1 MPTVRVRTPPVRDH
15 RRSPAPRRSPLWIR
29 IATVLV
35 FLALLAA
42 AWLWTPLKELIDLP
56 RIAAWV
62 EPYRT
67 AWYALP
73 LVAAAYIVL
82 GLLMVSVLLMIVA
95 TGVAFGPWLG
105 TLYAAAGCLASA
117 SVGFAIGRWV
127 GMGRLE
133 QFGGPRIRRL
143 IDSLERNG
151 TLAVFVV
158 RKVPAPY
165 MLSNIV
171 VGASPV
177 SYRDFVIGT
186 ALGMGPMIVAL
197 AAFGYQLSEVVKEPT
212 AAGIA
217 TAVALLVL
225 PLLPALFI
233 NRLLRRKRRNE

>member
-1 MPTVRVRTPPVRDH
+1 MPTAPVRTPPVRNR
-15 RRSPAPRRSPLWIR
+15 RRSPKQGRAGLWIR
-29 IATVLV
+29 IAAVVV

-42 AWLWTPLKELIDLP
+42 AWQWTPLKSLLDLP
-56 RIAAWV
+56 RIAAGI
-62 EPYRT
+62 EPHRH

-73 LVAAAYIVL
+73 LVAAAFVAL
-82 GLLMVSVLLMIVA
+82 GLLMVSVLLMIVV

-105 TLYAAAGCLASA
+105 TLYAAVGCLASA
-117 SVGFAIGRWV
+117 SVGFAIGRWA
-127 GMGRLE
+127 GLGRLE
-133 QFGGPRIRRL
+133 HLGGPRVRRL
-143 IDSLERNG
+143 VETLERNG

-165 MLSNIV
+165 MLTNIV

-177 SYRDFVIGT
+177 NYRDFLIGT

-217 TAVALLVL
+217 TAVALLVV

-233 NRLLRRKRRNE
+233 NRLLKRRRRGK